1 MIMGLSMALHE
12 AGFMDLRFGRIVNH
26 DFASYHIAANAD
38 VADIEADWLDEVDPH
53 SNPMESRLS

>member
-1 MIMGLSMALHE
+1 MALHE
-12 AGFMDLRFGRIVNH
+12 AGFMDPRFGHIVNH